1 MSRYREEVGPR
12 AWAPRGKGREPEWVS
27 EHRADEEHAEKA
39 RSAESAEEMDEA
51 MRNLPEDVPADEL
64 QEFLAA
70 DALEVEADPFFRERL
85 RRKLWAIVRER
96 FGDDEDPAGGSGKRG
111 PRFGPGGT
119 HSPGR
124 RDD

>member
-1 MSRYREEVGPR
+1 MSR
-12 AWAPRGKGREPEWVS
+12 
-27 EHRADEEHAEKA
+27 HR
-39 RSAESAEEMDEA
+39 EEMDEA
-51 MRNLPEDVPADEL
+51 MRNLPEDVSADEL

-96 FGDDEDPAGGSGKRG
+96 FGDEEEPAGGAAASGRREPG
-111 PRFGPGGT
+111 LDHGDPHPRD
-119 HSPGR
+119 R

>member
-1 MSRYREEVGPR
+1 MSRYR
-12 AWAPRGKGREPEWVS
+12 
-27 EHRADEEHAEKA
+27 
-39 RSAESAEEMDEA
+39 EEMDEA
-51 MRNLPEDVPADEL
+51 MRDLPEDVSADEL

-96 FGDDEDPAGGSGKRG
+96 FGDDEHPPGGAGSGEREPDFRHG
-111 PRFGPGGT
+111 DAYPRD
-119 HSPGR
+119 R